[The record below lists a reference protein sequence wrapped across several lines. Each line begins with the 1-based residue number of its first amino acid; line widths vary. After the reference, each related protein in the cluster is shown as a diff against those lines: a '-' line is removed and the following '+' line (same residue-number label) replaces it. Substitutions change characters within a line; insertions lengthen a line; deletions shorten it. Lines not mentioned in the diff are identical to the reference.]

1 MRKVFLAGNWKM
13 HYTSVEAADV
23 AKQIVDGVYN
33 INNNVVVMVT
43 PTFTSLC
50 KVCRVTKGTN
60 VLLGAQNMSYENS
73 GARTSEIAP
82 SMLLEFGV
90 DYVILGH
97 SECRTYLGENDEIIN
112 KKVLTGL
119 KHPFKYLILCV
130 GETLEE
136 REKGKTLDV
145 VLNQVR
151 NGLASVYESD
161 LQRIIL
167 AYEPVWAIG
176 TGKTATKEEAQE
188 VHKAI
193 RLEIQSL
200 YSKSAADNIIIQYGG
215 SVNVDNVEGLM
226 GENDIDGALIGGASL
241 KADSFLKIINKISK

>member
-1 MRKVFLAGNWKM
+1 MRKMFLAGNWKM
-13 HYTSVEAADV
+13 HYTSVEAAGV
-23 AKQIVDGVYN
+23 AKQIVDGVRN
-33 INNNVVVMVT
+33 INDDVVVMIT

-50 KVCRVTKGTN
+50 KVCEVTKGSN

-73 GARTSEIAP
+73 GARTSEISP

-97 SECRTYLGENDEIIN
+97 SECRTYLGDTDEVIN
-112 KKVLTGL
+112 KKILAGL
-119 KHPFKYLILCV
+119 KHPFKYLILCI
-130 GETLEE
+130 GETLSE
-136 REKGKTLDV
+136 RENNKTLDV
-145 VLNQVR
+145 VLNQIR
-151 NGLASVYESD
+151 RGLISVSESD
-161 LQRIIL
+161 LKRIIL

-193 RLEIQSL
+193 RLEIESL
-200 YSKSAADNIIIQYGG
+200 YSTSAADNIIIQYGG

-241 KADSFLKIINKISK
+241 KANSFLNIVNKVAK

>member
-1 MRKVFLAGNWKM
+1 MRKMFLAGNWKM
-13 HYTSVEAADV
+13 HYTSVEAAGV
-23 AKQIVDGVYN
+23 AKQIVDGVRN
-33 INNNVVVMVT
+33 INDDVVVMIT

-50 KVCRVTKGTN
+50 KVCEVTKGSN

-73 GARTSEIAP
+73 GARTSEISP

-97 SECRTYLGENDEIIN
+97 SECRTYLGDTDEVIN
-112 KKVLTGL
+112 KKILAGL
-119 KHPFKYLILCV
+119 KHPFKYLILCI
-130 GETLEE
+130 GETLSE
-136 REKGKTLDV
+136 RENNKTLDV
-145 VLNQVR
+145 VLNQIR
-151 NGLASVYESD
+151 RGLISVSESD
-161 LQRIIL
+161 LKRIIL

-193 RLEIQSL
+193 RLEIESL
-200 YSKSAADNIIIQYGG
+200 YSTSAADNIIIQYGG
-215 SVNVDNVEGLM
+215 SVNADNVEDLM

-241 KADSFLKIINKISK
+241 KADSFLNIVNKVAK